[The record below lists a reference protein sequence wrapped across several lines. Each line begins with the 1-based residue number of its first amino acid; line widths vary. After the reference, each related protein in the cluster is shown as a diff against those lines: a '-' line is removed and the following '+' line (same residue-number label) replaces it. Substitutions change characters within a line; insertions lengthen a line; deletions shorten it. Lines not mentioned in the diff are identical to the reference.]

1 MNENEVFNFPDY
13 QLNRQQFYNNAGNRH
28 TEEYVQASI
37 SNRGKKYIWMLRGGM
52 AWNDIRNNVNNGMTD
67 YWQTKSI
74 SQGW

>member
-37 SNRGKKYIWMLRGGM
+37 SNRGKNIFGCFEVVWH
-52 AWNDIRNNVNNGMTD
+52 GMT
-67 YWQTKSI
+67 
-74 SQGW
+74 